1 MPLSMKCH
9 QLLFRVLLVLLGLP
23 IVSASAQSYPSKPLH
38 IIVGFAPGGA
48 ADTIARTLAQVIS
61 AQVGQPV
68 VVENRPGAGGSLNLE
83 AVLRAPN
90 DGYTIA
96 AGGVNNAVNVT
107 LAKNLSF
114 NLAQDFT
121 MLTLTAT
128 LPNILVVN
136 PTVPVQNVSELIAY
150 AKANPGK
157 LSFASS
163 GSGSS
168 IHLSG
173 ELFNSLAGVKMT
185 HIPYKGS
192 TPALADLVGGHVQVM
207 FDNAPSALPHVR
219 SGALRALAVTTSTRS
234 ASAPEIPTMKEA
246 GLDNYQVMSWFAMFI
261 PKKVP
266 QEIIVR
272 LNQEFVKALN
282 TAEVKAKFAALGGE
296 PAPMSL
302 MQADV
307 FLDSEIARWGT
318 VVNGIGLVAN

>member
-1 MPLSMKCH
+1 
-9 QLLFRVLLVLLGLP
+9 
-23 IVSASAQSYPSKPLH
+23 
-38 IIVGFAPGGA
+38 
-48 ADTIARTLAQVIS
+48 
-61 AQVGQPV
+61 
-68 VVENRPGAGGSLNLE
+68 
-83 AVLRAPN
+83 
-90 DGYTIA
+90 
-96 AGGVNNAVNVT
+96 
-107 LAKNLSF
+107 
-114 NLAQDFT
+114 
-121 MLTLTAT
+121 
-128 LPNILVVN
+128 
-136 PTVPVQNVSELIAY
+136 
-150 AKANPGK
+150 
-157 LSFASS
+157 
-163 GSGSS
+163 
-168 IHLSG
+168 
-173 ELFNSLAGVKMT
+173 LFNSLAGVKMT